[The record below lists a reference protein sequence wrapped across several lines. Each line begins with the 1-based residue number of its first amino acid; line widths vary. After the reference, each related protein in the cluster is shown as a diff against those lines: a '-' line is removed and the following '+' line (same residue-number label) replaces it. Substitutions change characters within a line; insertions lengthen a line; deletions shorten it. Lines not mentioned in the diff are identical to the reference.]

1 MSLNCCGV
9 LWFSCESFVEIGLK
23 NLYVCT
29 FALCESEFNSCIKS
43 NQQNMSLRKDFAKI
57 AFPLF
62 QFPLDLMEHCDRA
75 DLRTSVGFR
84 KLMKY
89 EHLNDQ
95 FY

>member
-1 MSLNCCGV
+1 
-9 LWFSCESFVEIGLK
+9 
-23 NLYVCT
+23 
-29 FALCESEFNSCIKS
+29 
-43 NQQNMSLRKDFAKI
+43 MSLRKDFAKI